1 MTQIAIAPVSSV
13 TPVEPA
19 ASEETRR
26 TREQHAETIRRAVA
40 PIMPGIALVL
50 ARDAAQTPA
59 PAETGV
65 VPHVPYAAPRRIDV
79 PVAVVRE
86 VLDAAGFG
94 GFAKAT
100 ICVQPTYSTSAAALS
115 WSDGCKDDVVVL
127 TRVGAGWHVGEL
139 TAISPWSRVEWRGE
153 IGPKVAIV
161 VRKYRGQRVTVD
173 VVVSPDSAF
182 LAGAQLPT
190 EAPAMSESAAI
201 VIRVMASI
209 KPSYRPEEYRRRG
222 IGNKARDAA
231 IAELEGLGF
240 VKVNSAGSVGL
251 TLAGKNAARLL
262 PRLPGL

>member
-1 MTQIAIAPVSSV
+1 MTQIALSAVSPIAPVSAVGTELASV
-13 TPVEPA
+13 PA
-19 ASEETRR
+19 
-26 TREQHAETIRRAVA
+26 HV
-40 PIMPGIALVL
+40 
-50 ARDAAQTPA
+50 PA
-59 PAETGV
+59 PAETAV

-86 VLDAAGFG
+86 VLDAAGFS

>member
-1 MTQIAIAPVSSV
+1 VEVKNMSQIAIAPVSAV

-50 ARDAAQTPA
+50 ARDAAQAPA
-59 PAETGV
+59 PAQVQQG
-65 VPHVPYAAPRRIDV
+65 PWRRIDV
-79 PVAVVRE
+79 PVSVVRE
-86 VLDAAGFG
+86 VLQAAGVG
-94 GFAKAT
+94 LSCAVAQ
-100 ICVQPTYSTSAAALS
+100 VVVRPSYSTSSAALS
-115 WSDGCKDDVVVL
+115 WSGGCKDEVVVL
-127 TRVGAGWHVGEL
+127 TRSGGAWHREEL
-139 TAISPWSRVEWRGE
+139 AAISPWDGQDWRGVV
-153 IGPKVAIV
+153 GPNVAIV
-161 VRKYRGQRVTVD
+161 VGQHRGQGYRVE
-173 VVVSPDSAF
+173 VVVSPDSLF
-182 LAGAQLPT
+182 LKSAQLPT
-190 EAPAMSESAAI
+190 EAPAMSDAAAV